1 MGFPFFLE
9 KINMA
14 TSTHPMTELEALNLI
29 LSVIGESP
37 LASLD
42 AVSAS
47 VDAVLANQVLNEVNR
62 SVQAHGWHFNTDTN
76 IKLHPEASTH
86 QIVLPA
92 NCIRVDTT
100 GVNYH
105 LDIVQRG
112 TTVYNKTDQTYK
124 FSDPIEV
131 EMVTLLPFDSLPQ
144 TARQYIAVRAARVFQ
159 ARAVGSEALFQF
171 TARDE
176 IEAYGELK
184 RAEGI
189 TGDYNILSGSYSVAR
204 SLER

>member
-1 MGFPFFLE
+1 MT
-9 KINMA
+9 
-14 TSTHPMTELEALNLI
+14 TSTTPLSELEALNLI

-47 VDAVLANQVLNEVNR
+47 ADAVLANQVLNEVNR
-62 SVQAHGWHFNTDTN
+62 SVQAHGWHFNVETN
-76 IKLHPEASTH
+76 VTLHPEANSK
-86 QIVLPA
+86 QIVLPG
-92 NCIRVDTT
+92 NCLRVDTV
-100 GVNYH
+100 GSSVQI
-105 LDIVQRG
+105 DIVQRAS
-112 TTVYNKTDQTYK
+112 TVYNKTNRTYVFDK
-124 FSDPIEV
+124 SITV
-131 EMVTLLPFDSLPQ
+131 EMVTLLPFTQLPQ

-159 ARAVGSEALFQF
+159 SRAVGSDLLFQF

-176 IEAYGELK
+176 VEAHIELK
-184 RAEGI
+184 RSEGI

>member
-1 MGFPFFLE
+1 MT
-9 KINMA
+9 
-14 TSTHPMTELEALNLI
+14 TSTTPITELEALNLI

-47 VDAVLANQVLNEVNR
+47 ADAVLASQVLNEVNR
-62 SVQAHGWHFNTDTN
+62 SVQAHGWHFNVESGVT
-76 IKLHPEASTH
+76 LHPEATTK

-92 NCIRVDTT
+92 NCIRVDTD
-100 GVNYH
+100 GVDH
-105 LDIVQRG
+105 SIDIIQRG
-112 TTVYNKTDQTYK
+112 TTVYNKTGKTYQ
-124 FSDPIEV
+124 FTNPITV
-131 EMVTLLPFDSLPQ
+131 EMVTLLPYESLPQ

-159 ARAVGSEALFQF
+159 SRAVGSDALFQF

-176 IEAYGELK
+176 IEAYSELK

>member
-1 MGFPFFLE
+1 
-9 KINMA
+9 
-14 TSTHPMTELEALNLI
+14 MTELEALNLI

-47 VDAVLANQVLNEVNR
+47 VDAVLANQALNEVNR
-62 SVQAHGWHFNTDTN
+62 SVQAHGWHFNVEHDVT
-76 IKLHPEASTH
+76 LHPEASTK

-92 NCIRVDTT
+92 NCLRVDST
-100 GVNYH
+100 GVDSH
-105 LDIVQRG
+105 VDIVQRG
-112 TTVYNKTDQTYK
+112 NTVYNKTDRTYT
-124 FSDPIEV
+124 FSKPLKAEL
-131 EMVTLLPFDSLPQ
+131 VTLLPFESLPQ

-159 ARAVGSEALFQF
+159 SRAVGSEALFQF

-176 IEAYGELK
+176 IEAYAELK

>member
-1 MGFPFFLE
+1 MT
-9 KINMA
+9 
-14 TSTHPMTELEALNLI
+14 TSTNPITELEALNLI

-42 AVSAS
+42 AASAS
-47 VDAVLANQVLNEVNR
+47 ADAVLANQVLNEVNR
-62 SVQAHGWHFNTDTN
+62 SVQAHGWHFNVEKNVT
-76 IKLHPEASTH
+76 LHPEATTK

-92 NCIRVDTT
+92 NCIRVDTE
-100 GVNYH
+100 GVDYYK
-105 LDIVQRG
+105 DIVQRG
-112 TTVYNKTDQTYK
+112 TTVYNKTDRTYK
-124 FSDPIEV
+124 FTKPITV
-131 EMVTLLPFDSLPQ
+131 ELVTLLPFDSLPQ

-159 ARAVGSEALFQF
+159 TRAVGSEALFQF

-176 IEAYGELK
+176 VEAHAELK